1 MQAFYLPGSV
11 HSTDTEMLEQGNHIA
26 PHLYLFRKRLKHNKG
41 MPSSRADCRVEE
53 LEVPTHH
60 DRRPLNASDSVRIQ
74 PPAGDLG
81 LKTLF
86 IPNRRNP
93 KINKYQN
100 PRTFAVP
107 AKNRHAPNNINF
119 APRCSGP
126 PGFGGQP
133 LSQSHHPKVAPH
145 SDPPPQPRGVH
156 PSPLRPSSQNVAATS
171 GHDPPRTSQAQH
183 GVAPNPQFASSSRYH
198 PSTPTSGWDSAVRA
212 HTVHSSHNTTL
223 PRDDMYGGNNNRGVQ
238 HRLPPLPRG
247 NPLVNPPPPP
257 ALPPHLPERP
267 SGFPTSSPSY
277 RPLPILQ
284 GMQINR
290 YLDRDPRRQVNQAPR
305 QQSPPPPL
313 PGEDYYEDGGWLED

>member
-26 PHLYLFRKRLKHNKG
+26 PHLYLFRKRLRHNKG

-53 LEVPTHH
+53 LEVPTHL
-60 DRRPLNASDSVRIQ
+60 DRRPLNASDSVRSQ
-74 PPAGDLG
+74 PPAGDVG
-81 LKTLF
+81 INSLF
-86 IPNRRNP
+86 IPDRRKP

-107 AKNRHAPNNINF
+107 AKNRHAPNNINY
-119 APRCSGP
+119 ASRCSGP
-126 PGFGGQP
+126 PGFSGRP
-133 LSQSHHPKVAPH
+133 LSQSRPH

-156 PSPLRPSSQNVAATS
+156 PSPLRSPSQNVAATS
-171 GHDPPRTSQAQH
+171 GHDPPRTSQGQH
-183 GVAPNPQFASSSRYH
+183 GVAPNPQYASSSRYH
-198 PSTPTSGWDSAVRA
+198 PSTPTSDWDSAVRA

-223 PRDDMYGGNNNRGVQ
+223 PPCGDMYGNNNNRGVQ

-257 ALPPHLPERP
+257 ERP
-267 SGFPTSSPSY
+267 LAFPTSSPSY
-277 RPLPILQ
+277 RPPQ

-290 YLDRDPRRQVNQAPR
+290 YLDRDPRRQVNPHLQFHHAPR
-305 QQSPPPPL
+305 QHSPPPPL
-313 PGEDYYEDGGWLED
+313 PGEDYHEGGGWLED